1 MHLVRPQL
9 AGVETRQVGRHR
21 EWVERLVRRERCR
34 MTASEASWLVV
45 GPACLMLAVLA
56 LALLAGS
63 RKS

>member
-1 MHLVRPQL
+1 
-9 AGVETRQVGRHR
+9 
-21 EWVERLVRRERCR
+21 